1 MEDANETKTPYK
13 EKVGPTSTK
22 KTALKDK
29 EEALVKSKSID
40 STRGVVT
47 EGKSKKASKGDSKE
61 EVIVKDADMK
71 KIVKGEDVKDII
83 PGKKSNIPIPQGK
96 VTPTKV
102 KLKDYKKE
110 KESREKTPAKKEIEP
125 EIKKGPKASDKA
137 SLDKLKDA
145 VDQLKEKVISEDKT
159 KE

>member
-1 MEDANETKTPYK
+1 
-13 EKVGPTSTK
+13 
-22 KTALKDK
+22 
-29 EEALVKSKSID
+29 
-40 STRGVVT
+40 
-47 EGKSKKASKGDSKE
+47 
-61 EVIVKDADMK
+61 MK

-110 KESREKTPAKKEIEP
+110 REEKTSAKKEIEP

-145 VDQLKEKVISEDKT
+145 VDQLKEKVISEDNKKEKT
-159 KE
+159 LKSKIDDAKPKIEKLKDMINKKKETID